1 MNIRKGEL
9 IMGRVTKHARKR
21 IRERVMTNQSP
32 ISLLNTVSRK
42 GKTKG
47 MYEGKFHQY
56 LTSKSINGKIAKV
69 YKDNIYILTK
79 NTRRLITTFKIPE
92 KYLPVEQYEIT
103 KEKIALSNKVY
114 NFSNQPVIV
123 ELKNNEVLNGYII
136 NEKDFI

>member
-21 IRERVMTNQSP
+21 IRERVMTNQNP

-56 LTSKSINGKIAKV
+56 LTSK
-69 YKDNIYILTK
+69 
-79 NTRRLITTFKIPE
+79 
-92 KYLPVEQYEIT
+92 
-103 KEKIALSNKVY
+103 
-114 NFSNQPVIV
+114 
-123 ELKNNEVLNGYII
+123 
-136 NEKDFI
+136 